1 MQSLNKTPKKTE
13 TGDLSSYKAGVKVF
27 HKKFGE
33 GVINSVEAEGD
44 DLKVDITFDKA
55 GHKRLM
61 ANFAGLQILD

>member
-1 MQSLNKTPKKTE
+1 MNNKSKKTDDIDISE
-13 TGDLSSYKAGVKVF
+13 YKVGARVF

-44 DLKVDITFDKA
+44 DYKIDLTFDKA

-61 ANFAGLQILD
+61 AKFAGLEIIE